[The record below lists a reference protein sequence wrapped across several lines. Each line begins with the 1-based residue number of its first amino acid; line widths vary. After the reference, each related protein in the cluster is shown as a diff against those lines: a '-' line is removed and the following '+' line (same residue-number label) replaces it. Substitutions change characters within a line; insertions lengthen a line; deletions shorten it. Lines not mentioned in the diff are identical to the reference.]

1 MRSSRCGPHTMRL
14 FASCSSAWCA
24 ARRTLD
30 HRLLAP
36 SPIVPLSLGPP
47 SSLGPVPLALCC
59 RSRATTARSTMPQ
72 ALLRSIYCRS
82 LCHRSLYRQLLRRLS
97 VGPHNSLSLAPAA
110 ALTATLSLALL
121 PPALP
126 YRAAPGFSW
135 YIIIILVYTVF
146 TFTVWLYPKLR
157 VPQTFGRQYHYG
169 S

>member
-36 SPIVPLSLGPP
+36 SPIVPLSTVSW
-47 SSLGPVPLALCC
+47 SSIV
-59 RSRATTARSTMPQ
+59 ARSSAACVVLP
-72 ALLRSIYCRS
+72 LSRY
-82 LCHRSLYRQLLRRLS
+82 HRSLYSAASSAAVDLLPLALPPIALS
-97 VGPHNSLSLAPAA
+97 PVAPPSVSRSTLSLAPAA

-157 VPQTFGRQYHYG
+157 VPQTFGRQYHAL
-169 S
+169 